1 MRHYILKGKEPVQVY
16 DLLEWAKW
24 SGHADTTVKRTVLP
38 DGVIISTV
46 FTGTD
51 TNVSNAF
58 PPMVFE
64 TIIEGGEHDMYQKR
78 YSTWEEAEKGHEEAI
93 RLVFNVSSK

>member
-1 MRHYILKGKEPVQVY
+1 MRYYILKGKKPVQVF
-16 DLLEWAKW
+16 DMLEWAKW
-24 SGHADTTVKRTVLP
+24 NEGADTAVKRTVLS

-51 TNVSNAF
+51 SNVSNAL

-64 TIIEGGEHDMYQKR
+64 TMIEGGEHDMYQER
-78 YSTWEEAEKGHEEAI
+78 YPS
-93 RLVFNVSSK
+93 

>member
-1 MRHYILKGKEPVQVY
+1 MRYYILKGKKPVQVF
-16 DLLEWAKW
+16 DMLEWAKW
-24 SGHADTTVKRTVLP
+24 DEGADKTVKRTVLP

-51 TNVSNAF
+51 SNVSNAL

-64 TIIEGGEHDMYQKR
+64 TMIEGGEHDMYQER
-78 YSTWEEAEKGHEEAI
+78 YPS
-93 RLVFNVSSK
+93 

>member
-1 MRHYILKGKEPVQVY
+1 MRHYILKGKEPVQVF

-24 SGHADTTVKRTVLP
+24 CEHADKTVKRTVLP
-38 DGVIISTV
+38 DGVIISTL

-51 TNVSNAF
+51 SNVSNAL

-64 TIIEGGEHDMYQKR
+64 TMIEGGEHDMYQKR

-93 RLVFNVSSK
+93 RLVFLM